1 MGIDGRARYLMQRVD
16 AGITTFDLSVP
27 PGYYYVV
34 ARRDGDPLRGAGATF
49 ELQCRSSCGGN
60 AGNNTLEIV
69 QVYSK
74 QVVTNLTLGDWGAED
89 NLRTLFEI
97 DVHGA
102 PLTLHPAAE
111 RSVPIRHL
119 PSPSTDLALQI
130 QRPGL
135 GYSLRLPASW
145 SRITPPTNI
154 DDDFYSNQQVA
165 SPVQMDANGVWLTV
179 RSYLSSACPSVDWR
193 YPTAK
198 ASVPMQD
205 GHQEVFYFENPSGP
219 LGGQPF
225 AGYVFRGGWP
235 GFGNC
240 LAFIFTGASQ
250 AALESNLSE
259 ITAIL
264 TNARFYKPT
273 T

>member
-1 MGIDGRARYLMQRVD
+1 MQRVD
-16 AGITTFDLSVP
+16 PGITTFDLSVP
-27 PGYYYVV
+27 PGRYYVV

-49 ELQCRSSCGGN
+49 ELQCRTSCGGN
-60 AGNNTLEIV
+60 AGNNRLEIV
-69 QVYSK
+69 EVYGK
-74 QVVTNLTLGDWGAED
+74 QMVTNLLLGDWGAED
-89 NLRTLFEI
+89 NLRTLFAI

-111 RSVPIRHL
+111 RSVPIRQL
-119 PSPSTDLALQI
+119 PRASTDLALQI
-130 QRPGL
+130 QRPG
-135 GYSLRLPASW
+135 YSLWLPASW
-145 SRITPPTNI
+145 SRITPSTRG
-154 DDDFYSNQQVA
+154 DDDFYSNEQVA
-165 SPVQMDANGVWLTV
+165 SPLQMDAKGVWLTV
-179 RSYLSSACPSVDWR
+179 RSYVYSACPSVDWR

-205 GHQEVFYFENPSGP
+205 GHQEEFYFENPSGP

-225 AGYVFRGGWP
+225 TGYVFRGGWP

-259 ITAIL
+259 IAAIL
-264 TNARFYKPT
+264 THARFYKPT